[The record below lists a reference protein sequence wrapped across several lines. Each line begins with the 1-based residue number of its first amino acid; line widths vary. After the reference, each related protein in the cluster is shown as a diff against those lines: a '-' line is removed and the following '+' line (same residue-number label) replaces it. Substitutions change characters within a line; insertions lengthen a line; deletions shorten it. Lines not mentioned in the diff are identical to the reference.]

1 MFLAGGVFTVVSG
14 ALGSALRAAGAAN
27 DGGSGRGLVFGAAAV
42 AWLFVYWWASIAVTG
57 HTPGMALVG
66 LRVVTRSGAPMSGRR
81 AFLRV
86 VMLPL
91 SVGLF
96 GVGLLVMLV
105 DPERRAL
112 HDLVAGST
120 VVFDWGDRSV
130 TLPTPL
136 AQWLEHQI
144 CRPASRSAPVHLA
157 PGRQGRP
164 PALTGA
170 APCPFIP
177 AG

>member
-14 ALGSALRAAGAAN
+14 ALGSAL
-27 DGGSGRGLVFGAAAV
+27 
-42 AWLFVYWWASIAVTG
+42 
-57 HTPGMALVG
+57 
-66 LRVVTRSGAPMSGRR
+66 
-81 AFLRV
+81 
-86 VMLPL
+86 
-91 SVGLF
+91 
-96 GVGLLVMLV
+96 
-105 DPERRAL
+105 
-112 HDLVAGST
+112 
-120 VVFDWGDRSV
+120 
-130 TLPTPL
+130 LPTPL